1 MSQATQNVIEDAGSV
16 TVCAEINNMTLPFQ
30 RSTTVLLFTV
40 GLSAGNKF
48 QCYIYVLRLV
58 YVLCPFLRSV

>member
-40 GLSAGNKF
+40 GLSAGN
-48 QCYIYVLRLV
+48 
-58 YVLCPFLRSV
+58 